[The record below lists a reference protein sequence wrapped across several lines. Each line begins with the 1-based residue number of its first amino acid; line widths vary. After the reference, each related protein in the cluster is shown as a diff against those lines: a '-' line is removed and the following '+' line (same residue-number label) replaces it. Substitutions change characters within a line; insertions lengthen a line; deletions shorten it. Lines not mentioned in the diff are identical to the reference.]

1 MISKFS
7 ISWFRRNST
16 LILSVVIIISGIA
29 VAQSTHAAGPQITI
43 DNTEDTVTIL
53 KNPESF
59 SGETFI
65 LNYDEAQDIQAVR
78 INRDDSYYVVTAVKK
93 ANAIRLRLYTN
104 TAEKLAGRLVFSKTD
119 NQSFGAMK
127 MDVLTNNEKVAFRV
141 RTVKVNTSG
150 HPTRFLRK
158 TFYIRP
164 TSDQMI
170 KRRTASVKKIQYPS
184 FSDKTNEEGGLALLN
199 YQRLASGILPVQRT
213 TELDSGCAL
222 HVEYLRLNDT
232 LSHFEEEGNPGYT
245 EEGSAAGQAS
255 NLAGM
260 YNNTSMI
267 KAIGIWTTAIYHR
280 LPMFNNGLQAVGWAV
295 SSTSTSNYNY
305 ACINVGTSK
314 DYGELTQSGTENN
327 FTYYD
332 PYNHDPIPYP
342 GVGQDHIPTTFDT
355 GESPDPLEDFN
366 GSYPAGEP
374 ISLIFSDNDM
384 VTDMTMTLTDSN
396 GNSLSGY
403 FRAPDDP
410 EDPNS
415 IYQGNSVTF
424 ISEEP
429 LQSTSTYTVHVSGQ
443 VNNESYS
450 KEWSF
455 TTD

>member
-1 MISKFS
+1 MHTYKKI
-7 ISWFRRNST
+7 WFA
-16 LILSVVIIISGIA
+16 LVLLSAVVFPSF
-29 VAQSTHAAGPQITI
+29 VFAAGPQITI
-43 DNTEDTVTIL
+43 DNTEDAVTIL
-53 KNPESF
+53 KNPDSF

-65 LNYDEAQDIQAVR
+65 LSYDGAQDIQAMR
-78 INRDDSYYVVTAVKK
+78 INRDDVYYVVTAVKK

-104 TAEKLAGRLVFSKTD
+104 AGEKLAGRLVFSKTD
-119 NQSFGAMK
+119 EQAFGAMK
-127 MDVLTNNEKVAFRV
+127 FDVLTNNEQVAFRV
-141 RTVKVNTSG
+141 RTVKMNASG
-150 HPTRFLRK
+150 RPTRFLRK

-164 TSDQMI
+164 TSDHTM
-170 KRRTASVKKIQYPS
+170 KRRTAGVKKIEYPN

-280 LPMFNNGLQAVGWAV
+280 LPMFNNGLQSVGWAV
-295 SSTSTSNYNY
+295 SSTSASNYNY

-342 GVGQDHIPTTFDT
+342 GVGQTHIPTTFGT

-366 GSYPAGEP
+366 GTYPAGEP
-374 ISLIFSDNDM
+374 ISLIFSDNDT
-384 VTDMTMTLTDSN
+384 VSDMAMTLTDAS

-424 ISEEP
+424 IAEEP
-429 LQSTSTYTVHVSGQ
+429 LDSAMTYTVNVTGK
-443 VNNESYS
+443 VNDTSYS

-455 TTD
+455 TTE